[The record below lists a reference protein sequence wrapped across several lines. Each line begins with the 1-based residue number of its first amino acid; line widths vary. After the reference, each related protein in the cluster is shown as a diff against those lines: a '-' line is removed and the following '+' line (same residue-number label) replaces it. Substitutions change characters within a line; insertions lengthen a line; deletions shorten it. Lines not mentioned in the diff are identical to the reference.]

1 MKALFY
7 KYPKVIDYFGTKV
20 TIKEVKYEN
29 NRLVVEVLNND
40 DIAHMGASYIDKDS
54 TMEGYYSESTHGL
67 VFDTDKSDS
76 YDLDL
81 GIILKHKTPINVE
94 IENTLIKEYIKH

>member
-1 MKALFY
+1 M
-7 KYPKVIDYFGTKV
+7 IDYFGTKV

-67 VFDTDKSDS
+67 VFDTDKSD
-76 YDLDL
+76 YLDL

-94 IENTLIKEYIKH
+94 IENTLIKEYIKQ